1 MSLTQVVIV
10 DDHILLRRSLQALL
24 KLAPDMEVVGEAG
37 NGQDAIELASQLKP
51 DLVLMDISMPGI
63 GGIAA
68 TERILEMND
77 RTKVLILSM
86 YADASLA
93 RRVLRL
99 GARGYLLKAHVS
111 SELLPAIRRIQQGE
125 TVISPELE
133 VLLEA
138 H

>member
-24 KLAPDMEVVGEAG
+24 KLAPDIEVVGEAG
-37 NGQDAIELASQLKP
+37 NGQDAIGLASQLKP

-68 TERILEMND
+68 TQRILETND
-77 RTKVLILSM
+77 RIKVLILSM
-86 YADASLA
+86 YADVSLA

-111 SELLPAIRRIQQGE
+111 SELLPAIRRVQQGE

-133 VLLEA
+133 VLLKA

>member
-10 DDHILLRRSLQALL
+10 DDHALLRRSLQSLL
-24 KLAPDMEVVGEAG
+24 KQSPDIKVVGEAE
-37 NGQDAIELASQLKP
+37 NGEDAIDLASHLKP

-63 GGIAA
+63 GGIVA
-68 TERILEMND
+68 TQRILEMNGH
-77 RTKVLILSM
+77 TKVLILSM

-99 GARGYLLKAHVS
+99 GARGYLLKANIS
-111 SELLPAIRRIQQGE
+111 SELLPAIRRVQQGE
-125 TVISPELE
+125 MVISPELE
-133 VLLEA
+133 VLLDA